1 MMTESEIWQIIQTG
15 NEISVLRTEL
25 FITITVGVLIVSS
38 INVIKVNTALLVIL
52 LGSYCGFGYINFSML
67 INEMEIL
74 IAGMIQ
80 IHTMALEG
88 QDISLMGRYLA
99 GLLDSP
105 RALPVVPALQFSY
118 WFVTVSTVSY
128 SIWMY
133 RRQSQ

>member
-1 MMTESEIWQIIQTG
+1 MTESEIWQIIQTG

-25 FITITVGVLIVSS
+25 FITITVGVLI
-38 INVIKVNTALLVIL
+38 
-52 LGSYCGFGYINFSML
+52 
-67 INEMEIL
+67 
-74 IAGMIQ
+74 AGMIQ

-88 QDISLMGRYLA
+88 QDISLMGRFLA

-105 RALPVVPALQFSY
+105 SALPVVPALQFLY

>member
-1 MMTESEIWQIIQTG
+1 MTESEIWQIIQTG

-38 INVIKVNTALLVIL
+38 INVIKINTPLLVIL

-67 INEMEIL
+67 IGEMEIL

-105 RALPVVPALQFSY
+105 SALSVVPALQFSY